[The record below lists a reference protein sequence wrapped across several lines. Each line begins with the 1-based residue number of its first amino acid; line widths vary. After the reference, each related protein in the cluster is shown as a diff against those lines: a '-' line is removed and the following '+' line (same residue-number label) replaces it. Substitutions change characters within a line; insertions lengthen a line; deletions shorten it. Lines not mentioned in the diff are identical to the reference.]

1 MSEATPPPSHSEPV
15 QRISVSLPVPL
26 YRQFEE
32 MMEERGFTNRS
43 QVVAEMMQQQI
54 SDYYSLKGDHLMAGT
69 ITLLY
74 DHKKPGL
81 KQQLSEIQYAH
92 ISEVISSLQVL
103 LENSHTMEVLL
114 VQGRAKTLRRIAS
127 ELLACKGVL
136 SGRFNLS
143 RIVLP
148 PIHTVQPPAE
158 PPAAGPSA
166 S

>member
-1 MSEATPPPSHSEPV
+1 
-15 QRISVSLPVPL
+15 
-26 YRQFEE
+26 
-32 MMEERGFTNRS
+32 MEERGFTNRS
-43 QVVAEMMQQQI
+43 QVIAEMIQQQI

-81 KQQLSEIQYAH
+81 KQQLSEIQYSH
-92 ISEVISSLQVL
+92 IAEVISSLQVL
-103 LENSHTMEVLL
+103 L
-114 VQGRAKTLRRIAS
+114 VQGRARTLRRIAS

-143 RIVLP
+143 RTVMP
-148 PIHTVQPPAE
+148 PIHSPEPA
-158 PPAAGPSA
+158 PSEEA

>member
-1 MSEATPPPSHSEPV
+1 MPDASPPPPSDPV
-15 QRISVSLPVPL
+15 QRISISLPLPL

-43 QVVAEMMQQQI
+43 QVIAEMIQQQI

-81 KQQLSEIQYAH
+81 KQQLSEIQYSH
-92 ISEVISSLQVL
+92 IAEVISSLQVL

-114 VQGRAKTLRRIAS
+114 VQGRARTLRRIAS

-143 RIVLP
+143 RTVMP
-148 PIHTVQPPAE
+148 PIHSPEPA
-158 PPAAGPSA
+158 PSEEA

>member
-1 MSEATPPPSHSEPV
+1 MLAAACMPETPLSRPEPV
-15 QRISVSLPVPL
+15 QRISISLPVPL
-26 YRQFEE
+26 YKQFEE
-32 MMEERGFTNRS
+32 MMDERGFSNRS
-43 QVVAEMMQQQI
+43 QAISEMMQQQI

-81 KQQLSEIQYAH
+81 KQQLSEIQYTH
-92 ISEVISSLQVL
+92 ITEVISSLQVL

-143 RIVLP
+143 RTILP
-148 PIHTVQPPAE
+148 PIQSPEAE
-158 PPAAGPSA
+158 SEAA
-166 S
+166 